1 MRRSAKSAKAA
12 ATGGPG
18 KGDRYHHG
26 DLRTA
31 LVDAAIEL
39 IGERGVA
46 GFSLA
51 EASRRIGVTVAAP
64 YRHFADREDLL
75 AAVAARAAETL
86 ARSVAAESA
95 RAGEPADRLV
105 AAATAYIGF
114 ASARVPLFQALF
126 AAGFD
131 KARHPELD
139 TAARPILDG
148 FLAPARALVDTG
160 DAAERLAMAVV
171 ATAHGHAMLLTD
183 GAFNG
188 AADPVAAAVER
199 ATTATRALVAGRSAF
214 AEP

>member
-1 MRRSAKSAKAA
+1 MRRASKSAGSAPAKA
-12 ATGGPG
+12 G

-75 AAVAARAAETL
+75 VAVGVRAAGRLAESVADASARAADPEERL
-86 ARSVAAESA
+86 I
-95 RAGEPADRLV
+95 AGCA
-105 AAATAYIGF
+105 AYIRF
-114 ASARVPLFQALF
+114 ASAQVPLFQALF

-131 KARHPELD
+131 KTRHAELD
-139 TAARPILDG
+139 TAARPILEG
-148 FLAPARALVDTG
+148 FAGPARALVRTDA
-160 DAAERLAMAVV
+160 AAERLALAVV
-171 ATAHGHAMLLTD
+171 ANAHGHAMLLSD

-188 AADPVAAAVER
+188 EDDPVGAAVER
-199 ATTATRALVAGRSAF
+199 ATTSTRALVAGRSAF
-214 AEP
+214 ADA